1 MKQAINQ
8 KKIFA
13 QGFKY
18 VRNTNKYK
26 KTNVEIKNGQGQWES
41 HAQTDE
47 KIQTVNKP
55 IKDAHIYWSSGT
67 CKLRL
72 Q

>member
-13 QGFKY
+13 QGFTY

-26 KTNVEIKNGQGQWES
+26 KTNVEIKNGQGQ
-41 HAQTDE
+41 
-47 KIQTVNKP
+47 
-55 IKDAHIYWSSGT
+55 
-67 CKLRL
+67 
-72 Q
+72 